1 MKISTL
7 SLGASALLLVLA
19 SLMAATLLW
28 TSDQRQQLEFQTS
41 ELNRLQ
47 QSFVID
53 VRRLLESYLTSGD
66 ASRLEAARHQLAEMS
81 SSLAVF
87 EPSQAESLANRLSTF
102 GSELDGKYRAAGK
115 LAGNP
120 RQLLSHAETE
130 LLDFNRLLAAYAR
143 EGLPGSPDKAS
154 QLLALTAELPPLV
167 YALSQQTQGYL
178 IDRDARL
185 KGILDSSLD
194 SLEQWRATL
203 SNAPLLGLLETI
215 DEDSLM
221 PGEVPPPAQD
231 RAEALIAELDSLSG
245 RYRREIDNTHQLL
258 TDNQQTQAAL
268 RSAIADTESLLLTM
282 VDEQYQRSQHLKQ
295 QMQLILYAMAA
306 TLAIYAFFYL
316 VIQQRRVVTPL
327 KRLNQAFMQLTE
339 TGQRQQLDVRSRCE
353 TGQIAGHFNRLLQRF
368 EVEDEAQRH
377 RISGISATLDQ
388 LRRQIADMANS
399 AEATGEIVTQAR
411 ERTEELRMLASEV
424 SDNSTRVA
432 SDANTT
438 VERMTQSQAGAE
450 EMLSAIKETRGAV
463 EDCNGSLLSLNGSV
477 SKVAGIIDVIGNIA
491 EQTNLLALNAAIEA
505 ARAGEQGRGFAVV
518 ADEVRS
524 LSQRTQVSL
533 KEIQNILGELKGA
546 SDQLALRVDGIDSAT
561 GTQQQKASQLWEAAE
576 AVREHAGVMAGTA
589 EEGLNN
595 ARAQMRCLEAFND
608 AMTALLTQSSQAVNE
623 SQAIAAEVAT
633 QVSAIEE
640 ALSGKVQA

>member
-28 TSDQRQQLEFQTS
+28 TSNQRQQLEFQTS

-47 QSFVID
+47 QHFVID

-66 ASRLEAARHQLAEMS
+66 ASRLEAARNQLADMS
-81 SSLAVF
+81 TSLTVL
-87 EPSQAESLANRLSTF
+87 EPSQAESLASRLDTF

-143 EGLPGSPDKAS
+143 EGLETSPDKAS

-167 YALSQQTQGYL
+167 YGLSQQTHGYL
-178 IDRDARL
+178 IDKDTRL

-194 SLEQWRATL
+194 SLEQWRAALT
-203 SNAPLLGLLETI
+203 NAPLLGLLETI
-215 DEDSLM
+215 DEDALM
-221 PGEVPPPAQD
+221 PGEEPPPAQD
-231 RAEALIAELDSLSG
+231 RAESLIAELDSLSG
-245 RYRREIDNTHQLL
+245 RYRREIDNTHKLL

-268 RSAIADTESLLLTM
+268 RSAIADTESLLLAM
-282 VDEQYQRSQHLKQ
+282 VDEQHLRSQHLKQ

-306 TLAIYAFFYL
+306 ALAIYAFFYL
-316 VIQQRRVVTPL
+316 VIQQKRVVKPL

-463 EDCNGSLLSLNGSV
+463 EDCNSSLLSLNGSV

-633 QVSAIEE
+633 QVSAIED
-640 ALSGKVQA
+640 ALSGKAQA

>member
-28 TSDQRQQLEFQTS
+28 TSNQRQQLEFQTS

-47 QSFVID
+47 QHFVID

-66 ASRLEAARHQLAEMS
+66 ASRLEAARNQLADMS
-81 SSLAVF
+81 TSLAVL
-87 EPSQAESLANRLSTF
+87 EPSQAESLASRLDTF

-143 EGLPGSPDKAS
+143 EGLETSPDKAS

-167 YALSQQTQGYL
+167 YGLSQQTHGYL
-178 IDRDARL
+178 IDKDTRL

-194 SLEQWRATL
+194 SLEQWRAALT
-203 SNAPLLGLLETI
+203 NAPLLGLLETI
-215 DEDSLM
+215 DEDALM
-221 PGEVPPPAQD
+221 PGEEPPPAQD
-231 RAEALIAELDSLSG
+231 RAESLIAELDSLSG
-245 RYRREIDNTHQLL
+245 RYRREIDNTHKLL

-268 RSAIADTESLLLTM
+268 RSAIADTESLLLAM
-282 VDEQYQRSQHLKQ
+282 VDEQHLRSQHLKQ

-306 TLAIYAFFYL
+306 ALAIYAFFYL
-316 VIQQRRVVTPL
+316 VIQQKRVVKPL

-411 ERTEELRMLASEV
+411 ERTEELKMLASEV

-463 EDCNGSLLSLNGSV
+463 EDCNSSLLSLNGSV

-589 EEGLNN
+589 EEGLSN

-633 QVSAIEE
+633 QVSAIED
-640 ALSGKVQA
+640 ALSGNAQA